1 MSFAD
6 DDDDDDDDDAAGAY
20 RSDRDGIVLL
30 PSRYPA
36 RFTARS
42 GVVSYRVES
51 DVSWSLLPACLP
63 IEARNVIAGLLACNP
78 SERMSLDDALTTLEG
93 MVV

>member
-1 MSFAD
+1 MSFV
-6 DDDDDDDDDAAGAY
+6 DDDDDDAAGAY
-20 RSDRDGIVLL
+20 RSHGDRDGIVLL

-51 DVSWSLLPACLP
+51 DVSWPLLPACLP
-63 IEARNVIAGLLACNP
+63 IEARNVISGLLACNP
-78 SERMSLDDALTTLEG
+78 AERISLHDALTTLQS

>member
-6 DDDDDDDDDAAGAY
+6 DDDDDAY
-20 RSDRDGIVLL
+20 CCDYEGIVLL

-63 IEARNVIAGLLACNP
+63 IEARNVIAGLLACNLA
-78 SERMSLDDALTTLEG
+78 ERMSLDDALTTLQG